1 MLNHLGKNDLKMSP
15 PPTLGMKRISF
26 LKLFW
31 KNVFFFQVWKEAA
44 TQIFFSLA
52 LASGGLINMASYNKL
67 KNNCHSD
74 ALIIAFLNCFTSVFA
89 GFVVFAFLGFMAHEK
104 FGEVNEET
112 MKNVAQAGPG
122 LAFVA
127 YPEGI
132 AKAPISPPLLSF
144 LFFSMLLMLGLDS
157 MLGTIET
164 ITSAIVDHFTH
175 LRSRLWTV
183 VIGTCTLGLLFG
195 LTLCTSGG
203 IDVLGKGTRLF
214 SCSTSPT
221 LMPALT

>member
-1 MLNHLGKNDLKMSP
+1 
-15 PPTLGMKRISF
+15 
-26 LKLFW
+26 
-31 KNVFFFQVWKEAA
+31 
-44 TQIFFSLA
+44 
-52 LASGGLINMASYNKL
+52 MASYNKL

-74 ALIIAFLNCFTSVFA
+74 ALIIGFVNCFTSVFA

-132 AKAPISPPLLSF
+132 AKAPISPPLISF
-144 LFFSMLLMLGLDS
+144 LFFSMLLMLGMDS
-157 MLGTIET
+157 MLGLIET

-175 LRSRLWTV
+175 LRSKVWAV
-183 VIGTCTLGLLFG
+183 VIGTCTVGFLFG

-203 IDVLGKGTRLF
+203 IDVLGKGTRILG
-214 SCSTSPT
+214 C
-221 LMPALT
+221 LTIYKTHNIPKYGACFNFNGLVQ

>member
-1 MLNHLGKNDLKMSP
+1 M
-15 PPTLGMKRISF
+15 
-26 LKLFW
+26 
-31 KNVFFFQVWKEAA
+31 
-44 TQIFFSLA
+44 
-52 LASGGLINMASYNKL
+52 GGLINMASYNKL

-74 ALIIAFLNCFTSVFA
+74 ALIIGFLNCFTSVFA
-89 GFVVFAFLGFMAHEK
+89 GFVVFAFLGFMAHEQ
-104 FGEVNEET
+104 FDGVVNGTTIAEVA
-112 MKNVAQAGPG
+112 KAGPG

-132 AKAPISPPLLSF
+132 AKAPISPPLISF
-144 LFFSMLLMLGLDS
+144 LFFSMLLMLGMDS
-157 MLGTIET
+157 MLGLIET

-175 LRSRLWTV
+175 LRSKLWAV
-183 VIGTCTLGLLFG
+183 VIGTCTVGFLFG

-203 IDVLGKGTRLF
+203 IDVLGKSTRLL